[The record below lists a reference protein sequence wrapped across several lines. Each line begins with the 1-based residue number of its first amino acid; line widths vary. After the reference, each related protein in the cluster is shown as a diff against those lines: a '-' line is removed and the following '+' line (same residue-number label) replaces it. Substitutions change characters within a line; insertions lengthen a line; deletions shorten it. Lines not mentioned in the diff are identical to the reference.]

1 MYLQF
6 LYSLHFPFFSLSSV
20 FFLLLQSLYP
30 RKGGKNP
37 LPLQPERQ
45 TFKPRRRIVQSFR
58 ADSRMERNKSTSR
71 RGAARGCS
79 YIAKKKIPSGHFNSR
94 IPLSSTSFHVSFKD
108 RPSKRSVFSI
118 SNKVFSP
125 LPFFFFEKKK
135 LLSIAV
141 IIVMFVGGDDK
152 VVVANKVAV
161 RYFIYSRLINELS
174 RSKAV

>member
-79 YIAKKKIPSGHFNSR
+79 YIAKKKIPSGRFNSR
-94 IPLSSTSFHVSFKD
+94 IPLSSTSSYVSFKD

-118 SNKVFSP
+118 FNKVFSP
-125 LPFFFFEKKK
+125 LSLFFFFLRRKNYYPS
-135 LLSIAV
+135 LLSLLRLSEATTKQQQRTKQP
-141 IIVMFVGGDDK
+141 FVTSYTL
-152 VVVANKVAV
+152 V
-161 RYFIYSRLINELS
+161 
-174 RSKAV
+174 

>member
-6 LYSLHFPFFSLSSV
+6 LYPLHSPFFPLSSA
-20 FFLLLQSLYP
+20 FFLLLQPLYL

-79 YIAKKKIPSGHFNSR
+79 YIAKKKISSGRFNSR
-94 IPLSSTSFHVSFKD
+94 IPLSSTSSYVSFKD

-125 LPFFFFEKKK
+125 FSPFLFFLRRKNYYPS
-135 LLSIAV
+135 LLSLLRLSQATTKQQQRTKQP
-141 IIVMFVGGDDK
+141 FV
-152 VVVANKVAV
+152 
-161 RYFIYSRLINELS
+161 YSRLINELS